1 MNTESTELVI
11 QQIILPQNPAEVG
24 PAIRNEFEKI
34 LGKVRD
40 EVINF
45 KPDVSSDKGR
55 KAIASIAHKIAR
67 TKTGLDDTAAKLIE
81 NQKAVIDAVNAERRA
96 MRTHLDNL
104 KEEVRKPLTD
114 WEQAEARRQ
123 TAINETLQQIDLL
136 SMVMASES
144 IEFVRQKIE
153 KLRAI
158 LIEPEIFKEITVD
171 VLKRRDDVIVT
182 IENTVARMEKEAAE
196 REELARLRAEAE
208 QRAAEDRARAEK
220 AERDAAEAARLER
233 ERVAEAERA
242 LEAERRKF
250 EEEKRAKEQA
260 EAEAER
266 RVREALAET
275 EAAKQRAAE
284 AEARALRA
292 AEEER
297 ERLAAIER
305 QKIAEQARL
314 EAARKVQDD
323 MARRSVEELAQHIGL
338 DCAQIAVD
346 VIRAGKISHIDFVL

>member
-40 EVINF
+40 EVMNF

-123 TAINETLQQIDLL
+123 TAINETIQQIDLL
-136 SMVMASES
+136 SMVRVTDS
-144 IEFVRQKIE
+144 IEFARQKIAN
-153 KLRAI
+153 LRAI
-158 LIEPEIFKEITVD
+158 TIEPEIFKEITVD

-182 IENTVARMEKEAAE
+182 LENTVARMERESAE

-266 RVREALAET
+266 RVREAMAET
-275 EAAKQRAAE
+275 KAAEQRAAD

-314 EAARKVQDD
+314 EAARKMQDELAALSVQDLS
-323 MARRSVEELAQHIGL
+323 AFIEVNFAKV
-338 DCAQIAVD
+338 AVD
-346 VIRAGKISHIDFVL
+346 AIRAGHIRHIDFVL